1 MIPVLRRRRR
11 DDKPHLHVTAE
22 PVRPREK
29 FLLSLELLLH
39 VLLIRKDGSQKTGGA
54 SERPMTKRRNLSQ
67 LESRPISEALPR
79 RTWFTILS
87 GLVMAPWT
95 RSLRGQPILGSTT
108 LRAVEGRLTPND
120 LFFVRSHFPE
130 PNLSLQSW
138 RLRVEGHVAR
148 PFEIQMSDLL
158 EAEITRLEAV
168 LECAGFDL
176 GGDNLAASNA
186 LWEGVMVSALLR
198 RAGVRE
204 GASRVLLQGADSGSL
219 GPSLPS
225 YPFTRIVPLRKCMAP
240 ETLVAFKM
248 NGRFLPSEHGFPA
261 RALVPGHYAT
271 DSVKWLSRIVIL
283 KEEDRPDAF
292 YSSGMDR
299 LYLREVGTAEGGV
312 ITSRVSSLLIKSRIA
327 VPVHE
332 SRWPPGRHTVWGF
345 AWSGASEVE
354 GVEVSFDGG
363 RTWNPTEL
371 ESKPLPFTWVRW
383 RCAWEAGS
391 GQHVLLSRAWDR
403 AGNHQ
408 PLTRDPNRRDGYEL
422 NSCFPVKCTVV

>member
-1 MIPVLRRRRR
+1 
-11 DDKPHLHVTAE
+11 
-22 PVRPREK
+22 
-29 FLLSLELLLH
+29 
-39 VLLIRKDGSQKTGGA
+39 
-54 SERPMTKRRNLSQ
+54 MTKGRNLSQ
-67 LESRPISEALPR
+67 LESRPIPKAVPR
-79 RTWFTILS
+79 RTWFRILS
-87 GLVMAPWT
+87 GLAMAPWT

-108 LRAVEGRLTPND
+108 LQAVEGRLTPNE

-148 PFEIQMSDLL
+148 PVEIQMSDLL
-158 EAEITRLEAV
+158 EAETTRLEAV

-186 LWEGVMVSALLR
+186 EWEGVMMSDLLL
-198 RAGVRE
+198 RAGVSE
-204 GASRVLLQGADSGSL
+204 GSSRVLLQGADSGSL

-299 LYLREVGTAEGGV
+299 LYLREVELLREESLRPGCPVFSSSRGSPFRSPKAVGLRAAIRCGDLPGREPARSKESKSVSTEAAPGIRPSSTRNLFPSRGCAGAVHGKLAAAITCSSAGPGTGRG
-312 ITSRVSSLLIKSRIA
+312 ITSLS
-327 VPVHE
+327 PE
-332 SRWPPGRHTVWGF
+332 TPN
-345 AWSGASEVE
+345 AWTATS
-354 GVEVSFDGG
+354 
-363 RTWNPTEL
+363 
-371 ESKPLPFTWVRW
+371 
-383 RCAWEAGS
+383 
-391 GQHVLLSRAWDR
+391 
-403 AGNHQ
+403 
-408 PLTRDPNRRDGYEL
+408 
-422 NSCFPVKCTVV
+422 

>member
-1 MIPVLRRRRR
+1 MTQGR
-11 DDKPHLHVTAE
+11 D
-22 PVRPREK
+22 
-29 FLLSLELLLH
+29 
-39 VLLIRKDGSQKTGGA
+39 
-54 SERPMTKRRNLSQ
+54 LSQ
-67 LESRPISEALPR
+67 LESRPIPKALPR
-79 RTWFTILS
+79 RAWFGILS

-95 RSLRGQPILGSTT
+95 RFLRGQPKLGSTT

-120 LFFVRSHFPE
+120 LFFVRSHFPV

-158 EAEITRLEAV
+158 EAETTRLEAV

-186 LWEGVMVSALLR
+186 EWEGVMMSDLLR
-198 RAGVRE
+198 RAGVSE
-204 GASRVLLQGADSGSL
+204 GASRVLLQGADTGSL
-219 GPSLPS
+219 GPPLPS
-225 YPFTRIVPLRKCMAP
+225 FPFTRIVPLRKCMAP

-299 LYLREVGTAEGGV
+299 LYLREVGTPDGRV

-327 VPVHE
+327 VPVPE

-363 RTWNPTEL
+363 RTWNPARL
-371 ESKPLPFTWVRW
+371 DSKPIPFTWVRW

-403 AGNHQ
+403 VGNRQ
-408 PLTRDPNRRDGYEL
+408 PLTRDPNRLDGYEL